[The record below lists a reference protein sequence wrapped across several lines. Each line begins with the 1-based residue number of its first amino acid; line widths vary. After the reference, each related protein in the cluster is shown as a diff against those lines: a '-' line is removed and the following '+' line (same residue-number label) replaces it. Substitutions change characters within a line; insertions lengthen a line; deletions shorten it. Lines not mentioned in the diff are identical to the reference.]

1 MSTEMEKLKKLR
13 VIRSQCKGTI
23 TRIDNFVKDPVCL
36 AAASADIL
44 EARKEKLISTLKDY
58 EKVQMDI
65 LSIDEGDGEQVGDIE
80 EKYYSILAKINSS
93 LKMLN
98 TKVTSECHNAST
110 WPQHI
115 AAPGAQCECGQ
126 AQGK

>member
-65 LSIDEGDGEQVGDIE
+65 LSIDEGDGEQGHNTLLHQEHNVNVD
-80 EKYYSILAKINSS
+80 KPRANNDDSQQPLSS
-93 LKMLN
+93 DAGLHKN
-98 TKVTSECHNAST
+98 
-110 WPQHI
+110 
-115 AAPGAQCECGQ
+115 
-126 AQGK
+126 

>member
-1 MSTEMEKLKKLR
+1 MSSDMDKLKKLR

-23 TRIDNFVKDPVCL
+23 TRIDSFVKDPETL

-44 EARKEKLISTLKDY
+44 EARKEKLISTLKNY
-58 EKVQMDI
+58 EEVQMDI
-65 LSIDEGDGEQVGDIE
+65 LSIDENDGEQVGEVED
-80 EKYYSILAKINSS
+80 KYYSILAKINSS

-98 TKVTSECHNAST
+98 TKVTAECHNAST

-115 AAPGAQCECGQ
+115 AASGAQCECG
-126 AQGK
+126 